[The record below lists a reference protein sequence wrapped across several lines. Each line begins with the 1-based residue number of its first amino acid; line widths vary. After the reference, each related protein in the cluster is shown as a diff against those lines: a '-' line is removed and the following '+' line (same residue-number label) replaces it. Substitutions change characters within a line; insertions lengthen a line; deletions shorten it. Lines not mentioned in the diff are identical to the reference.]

1 MKKREIVIISCIM
14 VFLLTP
20 VQQGGSATTLLELSI
35 QCSSEVNEKAFFTV
49 NITSQN
55 TSLANAT
62 VTFIEE
68 TSLTNTQGIVTFQA
82 PRVVLDENNTYTIAA
97 SKEGYNTTT
106 MSITVLN
113 VPQLFATVASSYL
126 TENTTFIVT
135 VVDEQGRIIENATI
149 MFERTEYTTD
159 ENGTVTL
166 QTPLVWKSE
175 TYFINV
181 TKSGYFSNALPIV
194 VSPRPSSENLL
205 GFLIFIGICFIMVI
219 ASLAILISRHLKR
232 RRINRK

>member
-82 PRVVLDENNTYTIAA
+82 PRVVLDENNSYTITA

-126 TENTTFIVT
+126 TENTSFIVT
-135 VVDEQGRIIENATI
+135 VVDEQGRIIDNATI
-149 MFERTEYTTD
+149 MFERTEYTTG

-166 QTPLVWKSE
+166 LTPQVWKSE

-181 TKSGYFSNALPIV
+181 TKSGYLPNDLPIV
-194 VSPRPSSENLL
+194 VSPRPTPENLL
-205 GFLIFIGICFIMVI
+205 GFLILIGICFIIVI

-232 RRINRK
+232 RRINRR